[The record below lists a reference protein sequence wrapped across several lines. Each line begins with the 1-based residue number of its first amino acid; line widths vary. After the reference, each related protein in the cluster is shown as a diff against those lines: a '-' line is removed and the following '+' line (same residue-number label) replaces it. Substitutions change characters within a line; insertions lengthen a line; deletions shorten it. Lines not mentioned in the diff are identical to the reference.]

1 MGLDTSGVDEVLLLL
16 LLEELVEEV
25 DAEVEE
31 ADECRSAGEMV
42 AVDWKRLFARDFHT
56 AVLSSAEEGLGV
68 IDNER
73 IPNPTDVVVLSVEK
87 AERWTIV
94 GDRIE
99 TGAEAASLNPNLGII
114 RAAMSAQKMSCVL
127 VI

>member
-16 LLEELVEEV
+16 LLEELLEELEEEV
-25 DAEVEE
+25 DAVVEE

-42 AVDWKRLFARDFHT
+42 AVDWKRLFARAFHT
-56 AVLSSAEEGLGV
+56 AVLPIAEESLGV

-87 AERWTIV
+87 AER
-94 GDRIE
+94 
-99 TGAEAASLNPNLGII
+99 
-114 RAAMSAQKMSCVL
+114 
-127 VI
+127 